1 MAVDLTL
8 KLGDAQ
14 ILMCDQR
21 TVFCGLGAR
30 DREFGGDLQSLRAL
44 GRQGLFQGGNVVGH
58 GGAISI
64 HATQ

>member
-21 TVFCGLGAR
+21 AIFCGFGAR
-30 DREFGGDLQSLRAL
+30 DGEFGGDLQSLRAL
-44 GRQGLFQGGNVVGH
+44 GRQGLFQSDNVLGH

-64 HATQ
+64 HAT